1 MPNHGLTSA
10 EVLRIQE
17 KIGKNFL
24 PAEKKFSW
32 FSILFNQFKSPIIY
46 IFFVII
52 GVSLYFKEYVEVFL
66 IGAVILLDVIMGFI
80 QEFKAQKTLEELKKI
95 LKPRAVV
102 IRDGK
107 NIEIDVSEIVPGD
120 LVVLNSGDKI
130 PSDGCLIEGVN
141 LLINEAILTGEEEAV
156 EKTTDEKRRKMFMGT
171 TVIYGHGIMRVTSTG
186 RRTEIGKI
194 GKSLTEIKD
203 TKTPLQIKLEKFT
216 RSLLV
221 IILIISAIIF
231 VVGVLNKQDVGDM
244 LQISIILAVAAIPEG
259 LPIVITVIL
268 AIGMRRILKKKGLVR
283 KLLSIETLG
292 STSVICTDKTGTLT
306 EGNMKV
312 ARTWFIDPK
321 KASLAMILDNN
332 QRSNLEI
339 ALWNYLK
346 DIKKLSPQEIFN
358 KHKRI
363 YEEPFDS
370 EKKYSLTVNNIE
382 GKEMAF
388 LMGAPEIVLS
398 FCKLTE
404 EETKNILGKIDEFA
418 ESGLRILGIVGK
430 EDGDL
435 KKTDDF
441 KWLGL
446 VGVSDPIR
454 PEVKEVVRK
463 AQEAGIKVKIVTGD
477 FRKTAERVALNIG
490 FEINDNNVLEGK
502 DLEKISENELRKKIE
517 KIVLFS
523 RVTPHQ
529 KLKIVKALQ
538 DNGEVVAMTGDGVND
553 APALKKADIGV
564 AVGSATEVAKESAD
578 LILLDNNFKTIVAAC
593 EEGRLI
599 FSNMKK
605 VIGYA
610 LSNSFVEIVLIFG
623 AMMLGLPAPLLIV
636 QILWVHLICDGP
648 PDIILSFEPKEA
660 GLMQEDPK
668 KMKSEQ
674 ILNNWMKFLMFTISL
689 GGGGLILWLFW
700 YFEKETGDVSYA
712 RTIAFAT
719 VGAVDL
725 IYIFAYKDLRNPI
738 FRMKNFFVNKWLFW
752 GVVYGFVLLV
762 MALYMPG
769 LNNALQV
776 VPLPAKD
783 WLLVISVGLLAL
795 IWVEIVKWISN
806 RNEKFK
812 NQSAK

>member
-1 MPNHGLTSA
+1 MPNQGLSSS
-10 EVLRIQE
+10 EVIKIQE
-17 KIGKNFL
+17 KIGKNVL

-46 IFFVII
+46 VFFVVI
-52 GVSLYFKEYVEVFL
+52 GVSVYFKEYAEVYL
-66 IGAVILLDVIMGFI
+66 IGAVILLDIIMGFI

-102 IRDGK
+102 IRDSENK
-107 NIEIDVSEIVPGD
+107 NIDVAEIVPGD

-130 PSDGCLIEGVN
+130 PSDGYLIEGIN

-156 EKTTDEKRRKMFMGT
+156 EKNTNEKTRKLFMGT
-171 TVIYGHGIMRVTSTG
+171 TVIYGHGIMKVTSIG
-186 RRTEIGKI
+186 RQTEIGKI
-194 GKSLTEIKD
+194 GKSLSEIKD

-216 RSLLV
+216 RSLIF
-221 IILIISAIIF
+221 IIIIVCAIIF
-231 VVGVLNKQDVGDM
+231 VVGVLNHQDIGQM
-244 LQISIILAVAAIPEG
+244 LQISIILSVAAIPEG
-259 LPIVITVIL
+259 LPVVITVIL
-268 AIGMRRILKKKGLVR
+268 AIGMRRVLKKKGLV
-283 KLLSIETLG
+283 KNLLSIETLG

-312 ARTWFIDPK
+312 AKTWFLEEE
-321 KASLAMILDNN
+321 KANLAMILDNN

-346 DIKKLSPQEIFN
+346 DEKKISPQEIFN
-358 KHKRI
+358 KYKRI

-370 EKKYSLTVNNIE
+370 EKKYSMSVNDIE
-382 GKEMAF
+382 GKEMAL

-398 FCKLTE
+398 FCSLTS
-404 EETKNILGKIDEFA
+404 EETKNILEKIDEFA

-430 EDGDL
+430 ENGDL
-435 KKTDDF
+435 KKTNDF

-446 VGVSDPIR
+446 IGVSDPIR
-454 PEVKEVVRK
+454 PEVKDVIKK

-477 FRKTAERVALNIG
+477 FRKTAERVALNLG
-490 FEINDNNVLEGK
+490 FEINDDNVLEGK
-502 DLEKISENELRKKIE
+502 DLEKMSEEELKKIIE

-529 KLKIVKALQ
+529 KLKIVQALQ

-564 AVGSATEVAKESAD
+564 AVGSATEVAKEAAD

-599 FSNMKK
+599 FANMKK

-610 LSNSFVEIVLIFG
+610 LSNSFVEIVFIFG

-648 PDIILSFEPKEA
+648 PDIILSFEPKEP

-668 KMKSEQ
+668 KLKAEQ
-674 ILNNWMKFLMFTISL
+674 ILNNWMKFLMLTISL
-689 GGGGLILWLFW
+689 GVGSLVLFLFW
-700 YFEKETGDVSYA
+700 YYNKTTGDIDLA

-719 VGAVDL
+719 VASVDL
-725 IYIFAYKDLRNPI
+725 IYIFSYKDLRHSI
-738 FRMKNFFVNKWLFW
+738 FKMHNFFANKWLFW
-752 GVVYGFVLLV
+752 GVGYGFVLLC
-762 MALYMPG
+762 AAIYIPG
-769 LNNALQV
+769 LNNALHV
-776 VPLPAKD
+776 EPMHF
-783 WLLVISVGLLAL
+783 WEWGLVLGIGFLAMA
-795 IWVEIVKWISN
+795 WVEIVKWVSN
-806 RNEKFK
+806 RRGTSN
-812 NQSAK
+812 

>member
-1 MPNHGLTSA
+1 MPNQGLTSF
-10 EVLRIQE
+10 EVLKIQE
-17 KIGKNFL
+17 KIGKNVL

-46 IFFVII
+46 VFFVVIV
-52 GVSLYFKEYVEVFL
+52 VSIYFKEYSQVYL

-107 NIEIDVSEIVPGD
+107 NKDIDVAEIVPGD

-130 PSDGCLIEGVN
+130 SSDGFLIEGVN

-156 EKTTDEKRRKMFMGT
+156 EKTVDEKRRKMFMGT
-171 TVIYGHGIMRVTSTG
+171 TVIYGHGIMKVTSTG
-186 RRTEIGKI
+186 KQTEIGKI
-194 GKSLTEIKD
+194 GKSLMEIKD
-203 TKTPLQIKLEKFT
+203 TKTPLQLKLEKFT
-216 RSLLV
+216 RSL
-221 IILIISAIIF
+221 IFMILIISAIIF
-231 VVGVLNKQDVGDM
+231 VVGVLNHQDVGDM

-283 KLLSIETLG
+283 RLLSIETLG

-312 ARTWFIDPK
+312 AKTWFVDSD
-321 KASLAMILDNN
+321 KANLAMILDNN

-346 DIKKLSPQEIFN
+346 DEKKLNPQEIFN

-370 EKKYSLTVNNIE
+370 EKKYSLTVNDVE
-382 GKEMAF
+382 GKELAL

-404 EETKNILGKIDEFA
+404 EETKNILEKIDEFA
-418 ESGLRILGIVGK
+418 ELGLRILGIVGK

-435 KKTDDF
+435 KKTNDF

-454 PEVKEVVRK
+454 PEVKGVIKK

-477 FRKTAERVALNIG
+477 FRKTAERVAMNLG
-490 FEINDNNVLEGK
+490 FEINDHNVLEGN
-502 DLEKISENELRKKIE
+502 DLEKMSEEELKKIIE

-564 AVGSATEVAKESAD
+564 AVGSATEVAKEAAD

-599 FSNMKK
+599 FSNLKK

-610 LSNSFVEIVLIFG
+610 LSNSFVVIVLIFG
-623 AMMLGLPAPLLIV
+623 AILLGLPAPLLIV

-674 ILNNWMKFLMFTISL
+674 ILNGWMKFLIFTISL

-700 YFEKETGDVSYA
+700 YFEKETGDISYA

-752 GVVYGFVLLV
+752 GIIYGFVLLV
-762 MALYMPG
+762 MALYIPG

-776 VPLPAKD
+776 VPLSAKD
-783 WLLVISVGLLAL
+783 WVLVIGVGLLAL
-795 IWVEIVKWISN
+795 IWVEIVKWVSN
-806 RNEKFK
+806 RR
-812 NQSAK
+812 SS

>member
-418 ESGLRILGIVGK
+418 ESGLRIL
-430 EDGDL
+430 
-435 KKTDDF
+435 
-441 KWLGL
+441 
-446 VGVSDPIR
+446 
-454 PEVKEVVRK
+454 
-463 AQEAGIKVKIVTGD
+463 
-477 FRKTAERVALNIG
+477 
-490 FEINDNNVLEGK
+490 
-502 DLEKISENELRKKIE
+502 
-517 KIVLFS
+517 
-523 RVTPHQ
+523 
-529 KLKIVKALQ
+529 
-538 DNGEVVAMTGDGVND
+538 
-553 APALKKADIGV
+553 
-564 AVGSATEVAKESAD
+564 
-578 LILLDNNFKTIVAAC
+578 
-593 EEGRLI
+593 
-599 FSNMKK
+599 
-605 VIGYA
+605 
-610 LSNSFVEIVLIFG
+610 
-623 AMMLGLPAPLLIV
+623 
-636 QILWVHLICDGP
+636 
-648 PDIILSFEPKEA
+648 
-660 GLMQEDPK
+660 
-668 KMKSEQ
+668 
-674 ILNNWMKFLMFTISL
+674 
-689 GGGGLILWLFW
+689 
-700 YFEKETGDVSYA
+700 
-712 RTIAFAT
+712 
-719 VGAVDL
+719 
-725 IYIFAYKDLRNPI
+725 
-738 FRMKNFFVNKWLFW
+738 
-752 GVVYGFVLLV
+752 
-762 MALYMPG
+762 
-769 LNNALQV
+769 
-776 VPLPAKD
+776 
-783 WLLVISVGLLAL
+783 
-795 IWVEIVKWISN
+795 
-806 RNEKFK
+806 
-812 NQSAK
+812 